1 MLHQDYLVRMF
12 MQLAAAMRDSIMK
25 TKGQDDP
32 EAAADLIEASLL
44 NATEIDGSL
53 LFRMAPE
60 SMVSL
65 IQISGTDPTL
75 IQYLS
80 RSLLLQ
86 SQYLAQANLTERSEL
101 RKNQAFALAHAYGF
115 ELSEQSV
122 SPEELEAF
130 FQQTLTQA
138 E

>member
-12 MQLAAAMRDSIMK
+12 MQLAAAMRDSLMK

-44 NATEIDGSL
+44 NATEVDGSL

-65 IQISGTDPTL
+65 LQISGTDPTL
-75 IQYLS
+75 IQYLA

-86 SQYLAQANLTERSEL
+86 SQYLAQANLTERSDL

-115 ELSEQSV
+115 ELSEQNV

-130 FQQTLTQA
+130 FQQTLSQA